1 MLCFFCFCYLKY
13 HIIFYR
19 IFRSI
24 YLAERQ
30 LHMKKLSQ
38 VLLADTI
45 SRLRKEQSMTQQE
58 LAEKTGINRSLIS
71 RIEKKDF
78 MPSIP
83 QLEAL
88 GEALGFE
95 PYAMF
100 TEKPAGTAAISSVS
114 PLRIAVAGTRLRG
127 TFNCNTLSTAQ
138 PCYCC

>member
-58 LAEKTGINRSLIS
+58 LAALLGIHRTTLTRILCRLKALNI
-71 RIEKKDF
+71 IEKYTKNDLHILD
-78 MPSIP
+78 M
-83 QLEAL
+83 EAL
-88 GEALGFE
+88 D
-95 PYAMF
+95 
-100 TEKPAGTAAISSVS
+100 
-114 PLRIAVAGTRLRG
+114 RLARG
-127 TFNCNTLSTAQ
+127 DKR
-138 PCYCC
+138 

>member
-1 MLCFFCFCYLKY
+1 
-13 HIIFYR
+13 
-19 IFRSI
+19 
-24 YLAERQ
+24 
-30 LHMKKLSQ
+30 MKKLSQ

-95 PYAMF
+95 PYDMF
-100 TEKPAGTAAISSVS
+100 TESRQAQQPFPPYRRFALLSPVPATWDFQ
-114 PLRIAVAGTRLRG
+114 LRH
-127 TFNCNTLSTAQ
+127 F
-138 PCYCC
+138 